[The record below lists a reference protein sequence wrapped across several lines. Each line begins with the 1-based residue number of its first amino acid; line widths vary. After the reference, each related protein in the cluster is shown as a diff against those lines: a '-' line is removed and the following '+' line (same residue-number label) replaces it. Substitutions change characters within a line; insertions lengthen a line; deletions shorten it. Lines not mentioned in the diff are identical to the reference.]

1 MLKQVH
7 LSRLMLPLLVLLF
20 AATAFSQTTASIQ
33 GTVSDQ
39 SGAAIVGAKVTVKNQ
54 AQGIERT
61 TQTNATGAY
70 EVPALLPGTYSVQVQ
85 MTGFETQLAKNLVLE
100 VAKDSVQNFNLK
112 VATTNEVVTVEATAP
127 LIETTTVTVGQTI
140 NQRTVQDI
148 PLNGR
153 HFVDLALLI
162 PGSVTP
168 PQNGFLTA
176 PLRGQGMFQFNTAGY
191 REDQQNFMIN
201 GINLNDMVQN
211 QVTFQP
217 TINTVS
223 EFKVDNST
231 YSAEFGR
238 NSGAIVNI
246 ATRSGSNAFHGEA
259 YEYLRN
265 DFFDARNAFNNST
278 VTTNGV
284 TTPNPISP
292 FKRNQFGADFGGPI
306 VKDRTFFFLSY
317 EGLRQ
322 RQGLTLTSNVFTDA
336 QRAAINATGNAIP
349 VALTKLVPTANTT
362 LGSSAVNNA
371 FTGSATAPV
380 DIDQGTVD
388 INHKFSDVDS
398 LHGYYVYQRDLR
410 QETGSTGGAVLPG
423 WGDTRDGHRQV
434 LTINETH
441 VFSSS
446 VVNEARLGANRI
458 HLTFSPNNP
467 VDPNS
472 LGLGSALG
480 PNLQFLPVITIQ
492 DQGVFTIGSERNFP
506 QGRGDTTY
514 VLNDTLSWVK
524 GKHSFKF
531 GGEFRDF
538 RNDNFNNDPG
548 ALVFQNTLDP
558 SATNH
563 NSFQSASVLTGARTL
578 GNVASRINQNG
589 LDFFA
594 MDSWKFKPS
603 LTFELGL
610 RYAWNMTPS
619 EALNRFATVNPAAAG
634 GTTISLASQPYKQNN
649 KNFEPRVGFAW
660 DMFSN
665 GHTVLRAAY
674 AYQVDQPITGIITG
688 LTANPPFALPINS
701 TATAAQ
707 QTTTGL
713 PLATLGTSF
722 NPNATGKNLALSFI
736 DPNFTN
742 ADVQSWNLNVQQQVG
757 RDMSFMVGYFGNKGT
772 HLEIDRNI
780 NQFAVLGTASSRP
793 FQAISAASSIQ
804 PGATLANTMT
814 ERTSDATSTYHA
826 LWVTANRRLSHGVQ
840 LNASYTWSHSIDDA
854 SRTNNGFIVQD
865 STNILSGK
873 GSSDFDARHRFV
885 MNAIYDLPFKGNRF
899 LVSGWSLAGIGTL
912 QSGNPV
918 NIALT
923 SSSITGVGGTV
934 LPVVIGPLSVSG
946 NPLGPWI
953 TPSGTA
959 TGTDGLP
966 HNLFTGTF
974 ANPSNVFGN
983 LGRNSIV
990 GPGFGNLDLS
1000 VIKNTKITER
1010 LNAQFRADAFD
1021 ITNHPNYGQPL
1032 RTYNPRTIKGVA
1044 NADDTFGIISSTRFP
1059 TGDSGSS
1066 RQLQFA
1072 LKLIF

>member
-1 MLKQVH
+1 MLNKPAFS
-7 LSRLMLPLLVLLF
+7 LWMLTLLVFLF
-20 AATAFSQTTASIQ
+20 GAVAFAQTTASIQ
-33 GTVSDQ
+33 GTVTDQ
-39 SGAAIVGAKVTVKNQ
+39 SGAAIAGAKVTVKNT
-54 AQGIERT
+54 ALAIERT
-61 TQTNATGAY
+61 TQTNATGSY
-70 EVPALLPGTYSVQVQ
+70 EVPALPPGVYSVQVQ
-85 MTGFETQLAKNLVLE
+85 MNGFETQLAKGLVLE
-100 VAKDSVQNFNLK
+100 VAKDSVQNFGLK
-112 VATTNEVVTVEATAP
+112 VATTSEVVTVEASAP
-127 LIETTTVTVGQTI
+127 LIETTTVSVGQTI

-153 HFVDLALLI
+153 HFVDLALLV

-246 ATRSGSNAFHGEA
+246 ATRSGSNEYHGEA

-265 DFFDARNAFNNST
+265 DFFDARNAFNNRT

-284 TTPNPISP
+284 STANPISP

-336 QRAAINATGNAIP
+336 QRAAINATGKAIP
-349 VALTKLVPTANTT
+349 VALLKLVPTANTT

-380 DIDQGTVD
+380 NIDQGTAD

-423 WGDTRDGHRQV
+423 WGDTREGHRQV
-434 LTINETH
+434 LTLNETH

-458 HLTFSPNNP
+458 LITFTPNNTI
-467 VDPNS
+467 DPS
-472 LGLGSALG
+472 SVGLGSVLG
-480 PNLQFLPVITIQ
+480 PNLQVLPVITIQ
-492 DQGVFTIGSERNFP
+492 DQGAFTIGSERNFP
-506 QGRGDTTY
+506 QGRGDTTA
-514 VLNDTLSWVK
+514 VLADSLSWIR

-538 RNDNFNNDPG
+538 RNNNFNNDPG

-563 NSFQSASVLTGARTL
+563 NSFQSAAVLTAARTL

-603 LTFELGL
+603 FTFELGL

-619 EALNRFATVNPAAAG
+619 EAKDRFATVNPAPAG
-634 GTTISLASQPYKQNN
+634 GTTLSFVSQPYQQNN
-649 KNFEPRVGFAW
+649 KNFEPRLGFAW
-660 DMFSN
+660 DLFHN
-665 GHTVLRAAY
+665 GNTVLRAAY
-674 AYQVDQPITGIITG
+674 AYQVDQPVTGVVTG
-688 LTANPPFALPINS
+688 LTSNPPFALPINA

-707 QTTTGL
+707 STTTGL
-713 PLATLGTSF
+713 PLATVGSNF

-742 ADVQSWNLNVQQQVG
+742 ADVQSFNLNIQQQVG
-757 RDMSFMVGYFGNKGT
+757 RDMSFMVGYFGSKGT

-780 NQFAVLGTASSRP
+780 NQFTTLGSSASRP
-793 FQAISAASSIQ
+793 FQVISIASPTQ
-804 PGATLANTMT
+804 GGATLANTMT
-814 ERTSDATSTYHA
+814 ERTSDATSTYNA
-826 LWVTANRRLSHGVQ
+826 LWVTANRRLSHGIQ
-840 LNASYTWSHSIDDA
+840 FNASYTWSHSIDDA
-854 SRTNNGFIVQD
+854 SRTNNGFVVQD
-865 STNILSGK
+865 ATNILSGK

-899 LVSGWSLAGIGTL
+899 ISGWSLASIGTL

-934 LPVVIGPLSVSG
+934 QPVVIGPLSVSG

-966 HNLFTGTF
+966 HNLYGGTF

-1000 VIKNTKITER
+1000 VIKNTKISER